1 MPEFDR
7 SDPVTVAVRL
17 PRGKVDIHAEDRATV
32 AADVVPLDGSDAS
45 RQAAAD
51 TVVALEGDTLVIR
64 APETS
69 LWNWRRSG
77 KLGVTV
83 RVPRDSSIA
92 AKAASADL
100 RATGRF
106 AQAQIDL
113 ASGDVRIDD
122 VTGNAALEAASGDLA
137 VDRVGGSLRIKSSS
151 GDLAIGDVTG
161 DVSAETASGD
171 IEIGG
176 VGGSV
181 RAETASGEI
190 QIGVV
195 RRGEARLRSASGDVR
210 VGVAAGTGVW
220 LDVSTASGSTRNE
233 LSMNAG
239 GGEAQ
244 ASLQLRIRTASGD
257 IRICRAG
264 TSPFPDVPVP
274 PSTAPRSAPSTAPP
288 SAPPSGPSGSFS
300 AAG

>member
-32 AADVVPLDGSDAS
+32 AADVVPLDGGDAS

-64 APETS
+64 SPETS
-69 LWNWRRSG
+69 VWNWRRSG

-83 RVPRDSSIA
+83 RVPLDSSIA
-92 AKAASADL
+92 AKTASADL

-106 AQAQIDL
+106 AQAQVDL
-113 ASGDVRIDD
+113 ASGDARIDD
-122 VTGNAALEAASGDLA
+122 VTGNASLEAASGDLA

-151 GDLAIGDVTG
+151 GDLEVGDVNG
-161 DVSAETASGD
+161 DVSAEAASGD
-171 IEIGG
+171 IKIRG

-195 RRGEARLRSASGDVR
+195 RQGEARIRSASGDVR

-233 LSMNAG
+233 LAMNAG

-264 TSPFPDVPVP
+264 ASPFPDVPVP
-274 PSTAPRSAPSTAPP
+274 PSTAPP
-288 SAPPSGPSGSFS
+288 SASPAGPSGSFA